1 MCIFQCLTR
10 ELLHLI
16 IYSLIKYYSFFLQII
31 DYNTVMVVG
40 YDTFSFVLDFSSE
53 SLNERLV
60 TFEVMQENKRR
71 TELKYFTKFDR

>member
-1 MCIFQCLTR
+1 
-10 ELLHLI
+10 
-16 IYSLIKYYSFFLQII
+16 
-31 DYNTVMVVG
+31 MVVG

-71 TELKYFTKFDR
+71 TELKYFTKFDMTGKYLKNKLRH